1 MRFEIKFDE
10 LPAGYSVSAARSG
23 ENVQVR
29 MRDFVSSEDGDKLI
43 SHLEGVSD
51 FILSRLPVRVIPSVI
66 DHLLAIIRPDKT
78 GSVYINEL
86 EFTGLMRPR
95 RSMKK
100 GEAIFQRDILD
111 IQRIKTGTVRIPNDC
126 GFEILMSCGWRK
138 GFYYD
143 FVPLHD
149 PDKPIR
155 EYDVEL
161 LLGQFW
167 TYLMFQDL
175 FKIEES
181 TWQELFRQ
189 RWFPFIYLGHPLL
202 KKIIEH
208 ARLGW
213 DVDELLPEIRKEVD
227 NILANATGVWRTNP
241 YFEPHD
247 HLLERA
253 IERYHS
259 DDHVSAAAILY
270 PRIEGIMRS
279 YFATTGVT
287 KKPSASNLA
296 SEVVQKDADK
306 RHPCC
311 LFLPDKFR
319 DYLDQV
325 YFANFMPGSN
335 PNVGRHSV
343 AHGVARAEDFT
354 PKSSVIGFLTLYQVA
369 LFLSPESKKEEPEE
383 QVEPVATANELLS
396 ATEP

>member
-1 MRFEIKFDE
+1 MRFEIRFDE
-10 LPAGYSVSAARSG
+10 LPAGYSVNAAKSG

-29 MRDFVSSEDGDKLI
+29 MRDFVSSEDGDKLV
-43 SHLEGVSD
+43 SHLEGISD
-51 FILSRLPVRVIPSVI
+51 FILSRLPVRVMPSVI

-78 GSVYINEL
+78 GTVYINEL
-86 EFTGLMRPR
+86 EFTGLIRPR

-111 IQRIKTGTVRIPNDC
+111 IQRIKIGNVRIPNDC
-126 GFEILMSCGWRK
+126 GFEIVMSCGWRK

-143 FVPLHD
+143 LVPLHD

-167 TYLMFQDL
+167 AYLTFQDL

-181 TWQELFRQ
+181 TWKELFRQ

-202 KKIIEH
+202 KKIVEH

-227 NILANATGVWRTNP
+227 NILVNATGVWRTNP
-241 YFEPHD
+241 YFEPHV

-259 DDHVSAAAILY
+259 EDHVSAAAILY

-279 YFATTGVT
+279 YFASAGVT
-287 KKPSASNLA
+287 KEPSAPNLTR
-296 SEVVQKDADK
+296 EVVQKNADK
-306 RHPCC
+306 RHLCC

-319 DYLDQV
+319 DYLNQV
-325 YFANFMPGSN
+325 YFANFIPGSN
-335 PNVGRHSV
+335 PDIGRHSV
-343 AHGVARAEDFT
+343 AHGEARAEDFT
-354 PKSSVIGFLTLYQVA
+354 PKSSIIGLLTFYQVA
-369 LFLSPESKKEEPEE
+369 LFLSPESKKEEPGE
-383 QVEPVATANELLS
+383 QVEPVATANELLP

>member
-1 MRFEIKFDE
+1 MPFEITFDE

-23 ENVQVR
+23 ENVQVS
-29 MRDFVSSEDGDKLI
+29 MQDFVSSEDGDKLV

-51 FILSRLPVRVIPSVI
+51 FILSRLPVRVMPSVI
-66 DHLLAIIRPDKT
+66 DHLLAIIRPDRIGT
-78 GSVYINEL
+78 VYINEL

-95 RSMKK
+95 RSVKK

-111 IQRIKTGTVRIPNDC
+111 IQRIKMGNIRIPNDC
-126 GFEILMSCGWRK
+126 GFMIVMSCGWRK

-143 FVPLHD
+143 LTPLHG
-149 PDKPIR
+149 PGKPSR

-189 RWFPFIYLGHPLL
+189 RWFPFIYLGYPLL

-208 ARLGW
+208 AKLKW

-227 NILANATGVWRTNP
+227 NILVNASGVWRTNL
-241 YFEPHD
+241 YFEPHV

-253 IERYHS
+253 IERFQS
-259 DDHVSAAAILY
+259 EDHVSVAAILY
-270 PRIEGIMRS
+270 PRIEGVMRS
-279 YFATTGVT
+279 YFVNAGIT
-287 KKPSASNLA
+287 KRPSAPNLA
-296 SEVVQKDADK
+296 SEVVQKDANK
-306 RHPCC
+306 RHLCC

-325 YFANFMPGSN
+325 YFANFAPGSN
-335 PNVGRHSV
+335 PDVGRHSV
-343 AHGVARAEDFT
+343 AHGEARAEDFT

-369 LFLSPESKKEEPEE
+369 LFLSPESKKRDAGEAGEPAAAADGLM
-383 QVEPVATANELLS
+383 P

>member
-1 MRFEIKFDE
+1 MRFEIRFDE
-10 LPAGYSVSAARSG
+10 LPAGYSVNAAKSG

-29 MRDFVSSEDGDKLI
+29 MRDFVSSEDGDKLV
-43 SHLEGVSD
+43 SHLEGISD
-51 FILSRLPVRVIPSVI
+51 FILSRLPVRVMPSVI

-78 GSVYINEL
+78 GTVYINEL

-111 IQRIKTGTVRIPNDC
+111 IQRMKMGNVKIPNDC
-126 GFEILMSCGWRK
+126 GFLMVMSCGWRK

-143 FVPLHD
+143 LVPLHD
-149 PDKPIR
+149 PGKPIR

-167 TYLMFQDL
+167 TYLTFQDL

-181 TWQELFRQ
+181 TWKELFRQ

-202 KKIIEH
+202 KKIVEH

-227 NILANATGVWRTNP
+227 NILVNATGVWRTNP
-241 YFEPHD
+241 YFEPHV

-259 DDHVSAAAILY
+259 EDHVSAAAILY

-279 YFATTGVT
+279 YFASAGVT
-287 KKPSASNLA
+287 KEPSAPNLTR
-296 SEVVQKDADK
+296 EVVQKNADK
-306 RHPCC
+306 RHLCC

-319 DYLDQV
+319 DYLNQV
-325 YFANFMPGSN
+325 YFANFIPGSN
-335 PNVGRHSV
+335 PDIGRHSV
-343 AHGVARAEDFT
+343 AHGEARAEDFT
-354 PKSSVIGFLTLYQVA
+354 PKSSIIGLLTFYQVA
-369 LFLSPESKKEEPEE
+369 LFLSPESKKEEPGE
-383 QVEPVATANELLS
+383 QVEPVATANELLP